1 MTAGER
7 EAGAVRVVIADDHP
21 VVRDGLRALLAS
33 LSGICVVGEAA
44 TGREAVRQAV
54 TLRPDVLVL
63 DLRMPDLD
71 GVQATRQVV
80 RDAPAVAVLVL
91 TTFDDDENLQDALRA
106 GARGYLLKSAP
117 QEEIARAIDVV
128 AAGGAVFGASVA
140 GRVLGRVSTPPAPPP
155 LPFPQLTS
163 RERQIL
169 DLVATGLPNTSVA
182 AALGLS
188 AKTVGNHL
196 SSIFAKL
203 KVSSRHEAI
212 AAARDAGLGRRA
224 R

>member
-1 MTAGER
+1 MSTSAPI
-7 EAGAVRVVIADDHP
+7 RVLIADDHP
-21 VVRDGLRALLAS
+21 VYRNGLSAALATEPD
-33 LSGICVVGEAA
+33 IEVVGSAPDGASAVEMAA
-44 TGREAVRQAV
+44 QLT
-54 TLRPDVLVL
+54 PDVVL
-63 DLRMPDLD
+63 MDIRMPATNGID
-71 GVQATRQVV
+71 ATRRILQTTPQA
-80 RDAPAVAVLVL
+80 RILIL
-91 TTFDDDENLQDALRA
+91 TMFDDDDSVFASMRA

-140 GRVLGRVSTPPAPPP
+140 GRVLGRVSTPPTPPP